1 VKTFYQES
9 EVNMTSRKVTIA
21 DVAREAGVSS
31 GTVSRVLNPPPD
43 QSVKISEATRELVMS
58 AVNRLGY
65 QTNPFASALRS
76 QRTGVIGAIIRDIND
91 PFLSLMARELQ
102 HIAHSHGVELLMGHA
117 EYDLETVRRQ
127 LKFMG
132 NWFDGLL
139 IIGDMPGDQ
148 AIFEDLRQADMPY
161 VAVACGTKGVTP
173 LVNVDEEY
181 GTRMGLE
188 YLYALGHRRIGF
200 IGNTNHAGIRERW
213 AAFERFIAEKSLVW
227 QEGYLQ
233 SCPYTRVAS
242 ISAVQNLL
250 SLPLPPTAILCT
262 SDLQAL
268 GAVSGAWQM
277 GWRVPEAVSIMGFDD
292 IEEASDTFPAL
303 TTVRQPVGDMAN
315 EAMSLLMKLIQDPSK
330 KEGALDRIIVKP
342 RLMVRRSCS
351 PTYG

>member
-1 VKTFYQES
+1 
-9 EVNMTSRKVTIA
+9 MTIKKVTIA

-43 QSVKISEATRELVMS
+43 QSVKISEATRELVMN
-58 AVNRLGY
+58 AVKRLGY

-127 LKFMG
+127 LNFMC

-139 IIGDMPGDQ
+139 LIGDMPGDQ
-148 AIFEDLRQADMPY
+148 TVFEDLRKADMPY
-161 VAVACGTKGVTP
+161 VAVACGTQGITP
-173 LVNVDEEY
+173 LVNIDEEY

-188 YLYALGHRRIGF
+188 YLYALGHRRIAF

-213 AAFERFIAEKSLVW
+213 AAFERFVEEKSLVW
-227 QEGYLQ
+227 HEGYLQ
-233 SCPYTRVAS
+233 SCAYTRVAS
-242 ISAVQNLL
+242 IEAVHKLL
-250 SLPLPPTAILCT
+250 SLPIPPTAILCT

-268 GAVSGAWQM
+268 GAVSGAWQI

-303 TTVRQPVGDMAN
+303 TTIRQPVRDMAN
-315 EAMSLLMKLIQDPSK
+315 EAMTLLMSLIQDPSRNINNT
-330 KEGALDRIIVKP
+330 DRIIVQP
-342 RLMVRRSCS
+342 RLMVRRSCA

>member
-1 VKTFYQES
+1 M
-9 EVNMTSRKVTIA
+9 NNHGRITIA
-21 DVAREAGVSS
+21 DVAREAGVSP
-31 GTVSRVLNPPPD
+31 GTVSRVLNPRPH
-43 QSVKISEATRELVMS
+43 QNVKISEATRQEVT
-58 AVNRLGY
+58 AAAKRLGY
-65 QTNPFASALRS
+65 QTNPFASALRT

-102 HIAHSHGVELLMGHA
+102 RIAHEQGVELLMGHA

-127 LKFMG
+127 LKFMR

-148 AIFEDLRQADMPY
+148 AVFDDLRESRTPY
-161 VAVACGTKGVTP
+161 VAVACGTKAVTP
-173 LVNVDEEY
+173 FVNIDEEH
-181 GTRMGLE
+181 GTRLGLE

-200 IGNTNHAGIRERW
+200 IGNTNHAGIHERW
-213 AAFERFIAEKSLVW
+213 TAFRCFVDEKSLTWVD
-227 QEGYLQ
+227 GYLQ
-233 SCPYTRVAS
+233 SCPYTRSAS
-242 ISAVQNLL
+242 ISAVQRLL
-250 SLPLPPTAILCT
+250 SLPKPPTAIFCT

-268 GAVSGAWQM
+268 GAMSGAWQI

-303 TTVRQPVGDMAN
+303 TTIRQPVGDMAH
-315 EAMSLLMKLIQDPSK
+315 EAMSMLMSLIQDPSRA
-330 KEGALDRIIVKP
+330 EDLSRVIVQP